1 MAIVLENIVKG
12 FSGHLIV
19 NNLNLTVNDGESF
32 VLLGSSGSGKSTI
45 LRIIAG
51 LLYPDEGKV
60 FLNGSDVTN
69 VAIQKRDIGFV
80 FQNYAIFKH
89 MSVLENVEFGL
100 KIRKVKKDER
110 RRQAISMLD
119 LVGLGGLGS
128 RYPNQLSGGQRQR
141 VALARALVYKPKV
154 LLLDEPFGALD
165 VEIRS
170 NLRRTLREIQK
181 TLNVTTILVT
191 HDQEEAFELADRIGV
206 IERGNLIE
214 VGTPSKLYYTPQK
227 EFIAKFV
234 GGGNVVVGREKNNEI
249 RIGSATLPFP
259 QNAKPYEEGAPVR
272 LLFRPEMV
280 KFSKNDLKSEDRN
293 LFNIG
298 VGELKKFSFQGSM
311 TKLSFELESL
321 TGVRP
326 VMPALSYGQR
336 FANIVCMAVSSE
348 IQDTFKIGDKFNIF
362 LKSYHVLEPSALK
375 FIYLANDLK
384 KRDGAINVGRELAL
398 SSHGTLNLFHV
409 CEKENEQEDSLLNLK
424 KLKDSICDSNNNFH
438 FDVKVKTG
446 KVLSS
451 FIREVQEGYY
461 DVSLIDAVDVNNKV
475 NVQKLRN
482 MIKNLLI
489 LAGVPVLIG
498 NSKTS
503 NLSKVLVCTKGG
515 EPGKVVLNFGARLT
529 RHLSSFV
536 TLFHVFSN
544 KQNVGLSSTVAQVKN
559 SLEQGKALFDVYNIK
574 SDIKVVEGQFEI
586 ESLNEIFTNEYDLA
600 IIGAPID
607 NEKEIMELIK
617 KIIVNTKSSVLIVP
631 SSVI

>member
-19 NNLNLTVNDGESF
+19 NKLNLTVNDGESF

-60 FLNGSDVTN
+60 FLNGNDVTN

-89 MSVLENVEFGL
+89 MSVLDNVEFGL

-110 RRQAISMLD
+110 RRQALSMLE
-119 LVGLGGLGS
+119 LVGLSGLGE
-128 RYPNQLSGGQRQR
+128 RFPNQLSGGQRQR

-170 NLRRTLREIQK
+170 NLRKTLLDIQR
-181 TLNVTTILVT
+181 TLNVTMILVT

-206 IERGNLIE
+206 IERGNLVE
-214 VGTPSKLYYTPQK
+214 VGTPSELYYTPKK

-234 GGGNVVVGREKNNEI
+234 GGGNVVVGREKDKEI

-259 QNAKPYEEGAPVR
+259 KNAKSYEEGAPVR
-272 LLFRPEMV
+272 VLFRPEMV
-280 KFSKNDLKSEDRN
+280 KFSKNDLQSNDKT

-298 VGELKKFSFQGSM
+298 VGELKKYSFQGCM
-311 TKLSFELESL
+311 TKLLFELESL
-321 TGVRP
+321 TGARP
-326 VMPALSYGQR
+326 VMPTLSYGQR
-336 FANIVCMAVSSE
+336 FANIVCTTASSE
-348 IQDTFKIGDKFNIF
+348 IQDNLKIGDKFNIF

-384 KRDGAINVGRELAL
+384 RKEGALTVGRELAL

-409 CEKENEQEDSLLNLK
+409 CEKENEQEESLFNLK
-424 KLKDSICDSNNNFH
+424 KIKDSISDTNNNYH

-461 DVSLIDAVDVNNKV
+461 DVSLIDASNVNSKI

-482 MIKNLLI
+482 MIKNILI

-498 NSKTS
+498 NSMNK
-503 NLSKVLVCTKGG
+503 NINKVLICTRCG
-515 EPGKVVLNFGARLT
+515 EPGKVVLNFGARLS
-529 RHLSSFV
+529 RHLTSKV
-536 TLFHVFSN
+536 TLFNVLDN
-544 KQNVGLSSTVAQVKN
+544 KINKENLNKLKAIS
-559 SLEQGKALFDVYNIK
+559 SLEQGKTLFNIYNIK
-574 SDIKVVEGQFEI
+574 SDIKVTQGNFET
-586 ESLNEIFTNEYDLA
+586 ETLNEVFTNDYNVTIL
-600 IIGAPID
+600 GAPID
-607 NEKEIMELIK
+607 QEKEVMELIK
-617 KIIVNTKSSVLIVP
+617 KIILTTKSSVLIVP
-631 SSVI
+631 SSAS

>member
-19 NNLNLTVNDGESF
+19 NKLNLTVNDGESF

-60 FLNGSDVTN
+60 FLNGNDVTN

-89 MSVLENVEFGL
+89 MSVLDNVEFGL

-110 RRQAISMLD
+110 RRQALSMLE
-119 LVGLGGLGS
+119 LVGLSGLGE
-128 RYPNQLSGGQRQR
+128 RFPNQLSGGQRQR

-170 NLRRTLREIQK
+170 NLRKTLLDIQR
-181 TLNVTTILVT
+181 TLNVTMILVT

-206 IERGNLIE
+206 IERGNLVE
-214 VGTPSKLYYTPQK
+214 VGTPSELYYTPKK

-234 GGGNVVVGREKNNEI
+234 GGGNVVVGREKDKEI

-259 QNAKPYEEGAPVR
+259 KNAKSYEEGAPVR
-272 LLFRPEMV
+272 VLFRPEMV
-280 KFSKNDLKSEDRN
+280 KFSKNDLQSNDKT

-298 VGELKKFSFQGSM
+298 VGELKKYSFQGCM
-311 TKLSFELESL
+311 TKLLFELESL
-321 TGVRP
+321 TGARP
-326 VMPALSYGQR
+326 VMPTLSYGQR
-336 FANIVCMAVSSE
+336 FANIVCTTASSE
-348 IQDTFKIGDKFNIF
+348 IQDNLKIGDKFNIF

-384 KRDGAINVGRELAL
+384 RKEGALTVGRELAL

-424 KLKDSICDSNNNFH
+424 KLKDSISDTNNNYH

-461 DVSLIDAVDVNNKV
+461 DVSLIDASNVNSKI

-482 MIKNLLI
+482 MIKNILI
-489 LAGVPVLIG
+489 LAGVPVFIG
-498 NSKTS
+498 NSMNK
-503 NLSKVLVCTKGG
+503 NINKVLICTRCG
-515 EPGKVVLNFGARLT
+515 EPGKVVLNFGARLS
-529 RHLSSFV
+529 RHLTSKV
-536 TLFHVFSN
+536 TLFNVLDN
-544 KQNVGLSSTVAQVKN
+544 KINKENLNKLKAIS
-559 SLEQGKALFDVYNIK
+559 SLEQGKTLFNIYNIK
-574 SDIKVVEGQFEI
+574 SDIKVTQGNFET
-586 ESLNEIFTNEYDLA
+586 ETLNEVFTNDYNLT
-600 IIGAPID
+600 ILGAPID
-607 NEKEIMELIK
+607 QEKEVMELIK
-617 KIIVNTKSSVLIVP
+617 KIILTTKSSVLIVP
-631 SSVI
+631 SSAS

>member
-19 NNLNLTVNDGESF
+19 NKLNLTVNDGESF

-60 FLNGSDVTN
+60 FLNGNDVTN

-110 RRQAISMLD
+110 RRQALSMLE
-119 LVGLGGLGS
+119 LVGLSGLGE
-128 RYPNQLSGGQRQR
+128 RFPNQLSGGQRQR

-170 NLRRTLREIQK
+170 NLRKTLLDIQR
-181 TLNVTTILVT
+181 TLNVTMILVT

-214 VGTPSKLYYTPQK
+214 VGTPSELYYTPKK

-234 GGGNVVVGREKNNEI
+234 GGGNVIVGREKDKEI

-259 QNAKPYEEGAPVR
+259 KNAKSYEEGAPVR
-272 LLFRPEMV
+272 VLFRPEMV
-280 KFSKNDLKSEDRN
+280 KFSKSDLQSSDKN

-311 TKLSFELESL
+311 TKLLFELESL
-321 TGVRP
+321 TGARP
-326 VMPALSYGQR
+326 VMPTLSYGQR
-336 FANIVCMAVSSE
+336 FANIVCTTVSSE
-348 IQDTFKIGDKFNIF
+348 IQDDLKIGDKFNIF

-375 FIYLANDLK
+375 FIYLANNLK
-384 KRDGAINVGRELAL
+384 KKEGALTVGRELAL

-409 CEKENEQEDSLLNLK
+409 CERENEQEDSLLNLK
-424 KLKDSICDSNNNFH
+424 KLKDSISDTNNNYH

-461 DVSLIDAVDVNNKV
+461 DVSLIDASNVNSKIS
-475 NVQKLRN
+475 VQKLRN
-482 MIKNLLI
+482 MIKNILI

-498 NSKTS
+498 NNMSKGI
-503 NLSKVLVCTKGG
+503 SKVLICTRCG
-515 EPGKVVLNFGARLT
+515 EPGKVVLNFGARLS
-529 RHLSSFV
+529 RHLTSKV
-536 TLFHVFSN
+536 TLFNVLDN
-544 KQNVGLSSTVAQVKN
+544 KINKENLNKSKAIS
-559 SLEQGKALFDVYNIK
+559 SLEQGKTLFNIYNIK
-574 SDIKVVEGQFEI
+574 SDIKVTQGDFET
-586 ESLNEIFTNEYDLA
+586 ETLNEVFTNDYDLT
-600 IIGAPID
+600 ILGAPID
-607 NEKEIMELIK
+607 QEKEVMELVK
-617 KIIVNTKSSVLIVP
+617 KIILTTKSCVLIVP
-631 SSVI
+631 SFTI

>member
-19 NNLNLTVNDGESF
+19 NKLNLTVNDGESF

-60 FLNGSDVTN
+60 FLNGNDVTN

-89 MSVLENVEFGL
+89 MSVLDNVEFGL

-110 RRQAISMLD
+110 RRQALSMLE
-119 LVGLGGLGS
+119 LVGLSGLGE
-128 RYPNQLSGGQRQR
+128 RFPNQLSGGQRQR

-170 NLRRTLREIQK
+170 NLRKTLLDIQR
-181 TLNVTTILVT
+181 TLNVTMILVT

-206 IERGNLIE
+206 IERGNLVE
-214 VGTPSKLYYTPQK
+214 VGTPSERYYTPKK

-234 GGGNVVVGREKNNEI
+234 GGGNVVVGREKDKEI

-259 QNAKPYEEGAPVR
+259 KNAKSYEEGAPVR
-272 LLFRPEMV
+272 VLFRPEMV
-280 KFSKNDLKSEDRN
+280 KFSKNDLQSNDKT

-298 VGELKKFSFQGSM
+298 VGELKKYSFQGCM
-311 TKLSFELESL
+311 TKLLFELESL
-321 TGVRP
+321 TGARP
-326 VMPALSYGQR
+326 VMPTLSYGQR
-336 FANIVCMAVSSE
+336 FANIVCTTASSE
-348 IQDTFKIGDKFNIF
+348 IQDNLKIGDKFNIF

-384 KRDGAINVGRELAL
+384 RKEGALTVGRELAL

-424 KLKDSICDSNNNFH
+424 KLKDSISDTNNNYH

-461 DVSLIDAVDVNNKV
+461 DVSLIDASNVNSKI

-482 MIKNLLI
+482 MIKNILI

-498 NSKTS
+498 NSMNK
-503 NLSKVLVCTKGG
+503 NINKVLICTRCG
-515 EPGKVVLNFGARLT
+515 EPGKVVLNFGARLS
-529 RHLSSFV
+529 RHLTSKV
-536 TLFHVFSN
+536 TLFNVLDN
-544 KQNVGLSSTVAQVKN
+544 KINKENLNKLKAIS
-559 SLEQGKALFDVYNIK
+559 SLEQGKTLFNIYNIK
-574 SDIKVVEGQFEI
+574 SDIKVTQGNFET
-586 ESLNEIFTNEYDLA
+586 ETLNEVFTNDYNLT
-600 IIGAPID
+600 ILGAPID
-607 NEKEIMELIK
+607 QEKEVMELIK
-617 KIIVNTKSSVLIVP
+617 KIILTTKSSVLIVP
-631 SSVI
+631 SSAS

>member
-19 NNLNLTVNDGESF
+19 NKLNLTVKDGESF

-60 FLNGSDVTN
+60 FLNGNDVTN

-89 MSVLENVEFGL
+89 MSVLDNVEFGL

-110 RRQAISMLD
+110 RRQALSMLE
-119 LVGLGGLGS
+119 LVGLSGLGE
-128 RYPNQLSGGQRQR
+128 RFPNQLSGGQRQR

-170 NLRRTLREIQK
+170 NLRKTLLDIQR
-181 TLNVTTILVT
+181 TLNVTMILVT

-206 IERGNLIE
+206 IERGNLVE
-214 VGTPSKLYYTPQK
+214 VGTPSELYYTPKK

-234 GGGNVVVGREKNNEI
+234 GGGNVVVGREKDKEI

-259 QNAKPYEEGAPVR
+259 KNAKSYEEGAPVR
-272 LLFRPEMV
+272 VLFRPEMV
-280 KFSKNDLKSEDRN
+280 KFSKNDLQSNDKT

-298 VGELKKFSFQGSM
+298 IGELKKYSFQGCM
-311 TKLSFELESL
+311 TKLLFELESL
-321 TGVRP
+321 TGARP
-326 VMPALSYGQR
+326 VMPTLSYGQR
-336 FANIVCMAVSSE
+336 FANIVCTTASSE
-348 IQDTFKIGDKFNIF
+348 IQDNLKIGDKFNIF

-384 KRDGAINVGRELAL
+384 RKEGALTVGRELAL

-424 KLKDSICDSNNNFH
+424 KLKDSISDTNNNYH

-461 DVSLIDAVDVNNKV
+461 DVSLIDASNVNSKI

-482 MIKNLLI
+482 MIKNILI

-498 NSKTS
+498 NSMNK
-503 NLSKVLVCTKGG
+503 NINKVLICTRCG
-515 EPGKVVLNFGARLT
+515 EPGKVVLNFGARLS
-529 RHLSSFV
+529 RHLTSKV
-536 TLFHVFSN
+536 TLFNVLDN
-544 KQNVGLSSTVAQVKN
+544 KINKENLNKLKAIS
-559 SLEQGKALFDVYNIK
+559 SLEQGKTLFNIYNIK
-574 SDIKVVEGQFEI
+574 SDIKVTQGNFET
-586 ESLNEIFTNEYDLA
+586 ETLNEVFTNDYNLT
-600 IIGAPID
+600 ILGAPID
-607 NEKEIMELIK
+607 QEKEVMELIK
-617 KIIVNTKSSVLIVP
+617 KIILTTKSSVLIVP
-631 SSVI
+631 SSAS

>member
-19 NNLNLTVNDGESF
+19 NKLNLTVNDGESF

-60 FLNGSDVTN
+60 FLNGNDVTN

-89 MSVLENVEFGL
+89 MSVLDNVEFGL

-110 RRQAISMLD
+110 RRQALSMLE
-119 LVGLGGLGS
+119 LVGLSGLGE
-128 RYPNQLSGGQRQR
+128 RFPNQLSGGQRQR

-170 NLRRTLREIQK
+170 NLRKTLLDIQR
-181 TLNVTTILVT
+181 TLNVTMILVT

-206 IERGNLIE
+206 IERGNLVE
-214 VGTPSKLYYTPQK
+214 VGTPSELYYTPKK

-234 GGGNVVVGREKNNEI
+234 GGGNVVVGREKDKEI

-259 QNAKPYEEGAPVR
+259 KNAKSYEEGAPVR
-272 LLFRPEMV
+272 VLFRPEMV
-280 KFSKNDLKSEDRN
+280 KFSKNDLQSNDKT

-298 VGELKKFSFQGSM
+298 VGELKKYSFQGCM
-311 TKLSFELESL
+311 TKLLFELESL
-321 TGVRP
+321 TGARP
-326 VMPALSYGQR
+326 VMPTLSYGQR
-336 FANIVCMAVSSE
+336 FANIVCTTASSE
-348 IQDTFKIGDKFNIF
+348 IQDNLKIGDKFNIF

-384 KRDGAINVGRELAL
+384 RKEGALTVGRELAL

-424 KLKDSICDSNNNFH
+424 KLKDSISDTNNNYH

-461 DVSLIDAVDVNNKV
+461 DVSLIDASNVNSKI

-482 MIKNLLI
+482 MIKNILI

-498 NSKTS
+498 NSMNK
-503 NLSKVLVCTKGG
+503 NINKVLICTRCG
-515 EPGKVVLNFGARLT
+515 EPGKVVLNFGARLS
-529 RHLSSFV
+529 RHLTSKV
-536 TLFHVFSN
+536 TLFNVLDN
-544 KQNVGLSSTVAQVKN
+544 KINKENLNKLKAIS
-559 SLEQGKALFDVYNIK
+559 SLEQGKTLFNIYNIK
-574 SDIKVVEGQFEI
+574 SDIKVTQGNFET
-586 ESLNEIFTNEYDLA
+586 ETLNEVLTNDYNLT
-600 IIGAPID
+600 ILGAPID
-607 NEKEIMELIK
+607 QEKEVMELIK
-617 KIIVNTKSSVLIVP
+617 KIILTTKSSVLIVP
-631 SSVI
+631 SSAS